1 MRYREA
7 FASFCRLRKSEIQAA
22 RDMVRHRSFGY
33 EYRHSLIPFQF
44 YAHCQLEEE
53 REAFKGTT
61 YFSRFKDLFVQPRL
75 RRANLASW
83 VVMISQQLCGI
94 NIMCKSLLKLP
105 LPNPLLI

>member
-1 MRYREA
+1 MKKMRYREA
-7 FASFCRLRKSEIQAA
+7 FASFCRLRKFEIQAA
-22 RDMVRHRSFGY
+22 RDMVGYLSSQYGHRPL
-33 EYRHSLIPFQF
+33 LIALQF

-94 NIMCKSLLKLP
+94 NIMCKQL
-105 LPNPLLI
+105 